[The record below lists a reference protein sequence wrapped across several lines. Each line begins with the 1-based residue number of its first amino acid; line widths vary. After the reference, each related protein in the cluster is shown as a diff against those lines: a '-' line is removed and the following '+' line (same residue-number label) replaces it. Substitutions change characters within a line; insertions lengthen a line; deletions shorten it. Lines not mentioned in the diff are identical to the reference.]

1 MTRTSTSDTKIQIMP
16 ELYGQQV
23 AGWVTSTQTESD
35 GVILY
40 GPFWTSDEA
49 LAWAKNL
56 INAVV
61 YPYYSPSAN
70 RG

>member
-1 MTRTSTSDTKIQIMP
+1 MTTISTSKVVVTPMLD
-16 ELYGQQV
+16 GQQV

-40 GPFWTSDEA
+40 GPFWTSAEA
-49 LAWAKNL
+49 VRWAEQL

-61 YPYYSPSAN
+61 YPYYSPSYN

>member
-1 MTRTSTSDTKIQIMP
+1 MTRLSTSDTRIVVTPQ
-16 ELYGQQV
+16 LDGQQV

-49 LAWAKNL
+49 LVWAKNL